1 MIRKEGFTT
10 MHIKSLFYFFREALK
25 SIVRNGWMS
34 IASMGVVS
42 ITLLILGS
50 FVVLSFNVDLVTH
63 DLKEDVQIVLYID
76 EMADGETRTE
86 LHGKL
91 VAHPQVSEVRF
102 VDKEEAMAR
111 LKEKLGERSRL
122 LEGYEEPEDNPL
134 RDSYELRT
142 AVPEEISAVAKE
154 IQYYPGV
161 ADVDYGS
168 GVVEPLFQFTGLVRW
183 IGLAFMA
190 GLAVTTVFLIAH
202 TIRLTVYV
210 RRKEIMIMK
219 YVGATDWFIRWP
231 FLFEGLILGLIG
243 AVIPVIVIFY
253 SYQAAAVWMRSNIYF
268 VSLLPPDKIVEVIVK
283 ILIPLGVALGVVGS
297 TISVRRFLK
306 V

>member
-1 MIRKEGFTT
+1 
-10 MHIKSLFYFFREALK
+10 MHIKSLFYFFKEALK

-42 ITLLILGS
+42 ITLLLLGS

-63 DLKEDVQIVLYID
+63 DLKEDVQIVLRID
-76 EMADGETRTE
+76 EKASESTRAE
-86 LHGKL
+86 LHSRL

-102 VDKEEAMAR
+102 VDKEEAMGR
-111 LKEKLGERSRL
+111 LKDKLGDRSSL

-142 AVPEEISAVAKE
+142 AIPEEISVVAAQLE
-154 IQYYPGV
+154 SYPGV
-161 ADVDYGS
+161 AEVDYGS

-253 SYQAAAVWMRSNIYF
+253 SYQAAALWMRSNIYF
-268 VSLLPPDKIVEVIVK
+268 VSLLPPEKVVEEIVK
-283 ILIPLGVALGVVGS
+283 ILLPLGVALGIVGS